1 MRILICP
8 NAFKNSL
15 AADLVANA
23 ILDGLLQSELKASYE
38 CFPIGDGGDGT
49 GDITVKRLKGKNVN
63 VEVNDPLGR
72 MISSS
77 FGFIDKGRS
86 AVIEMASASGLKLL
100 KPDELDPLHALSTGT
115 GQQIRRAL
123 ELGVTRVILCVGGS
137 ATVDGGIGILQAL
150 GARFLDERGVQ
161 LSNLPANLVK
171 LHSIDVSGM
180 DARVYDCEF
189 IVLCDVSNPLL
200 GPEGAAHVFGP
211 QKGASPD
218 DVALLEIGMRRLCE
232 VMRKQTGKSVEE
244 MEHAGAAGGVAG
256 MMNAFFDAKLV
267 NGIDYFLQLTGFDR
281 VFADAD
287 VVITGEGSLD
297 EQTLHGKGP
306 FGIAKRAAN
315 NGIPVIGFAGK
326 VPVQRHKE
334 LSKYFNILIPIG
346 NAPSELSMALR
357 NTADNLKRSACEV
370 GNLMALGQKVG
381 LNAKGTFSSSSN

>member
-1 MRILICP
+1 MQILICP

-23 ILDGLLQSELKASYE
+23 ILEGFLQSDLKATYE

-49 GDITVKRLKGKNVN
+49 GDIIVKRLKGKKVD
-63 VEVNDPLGR
+63 VEVSDPLGR
-72 MISSS
+72 TIMSS
-77 FGFIDKGRS
+77 FGFIDKGRT
-86 AVIEMASASGLKLL
+86 AVVEMASASGLKLL
-100 KPDELDPLHALSTGT
+100 KADELDPLHALSTGT

-150 GARFLDERGVQ
+150 GARFLDQHGAEI
-161 LSNLPANLVK
+161 SELPKDLIK
-171 LHSIDVSGM
+171 LHSIDVSTM

-211 QKGASPD
+211 QKGASPG
-218 DVALLEIGMRRLCE
+218 DVAHLETGMTQLCGVLE
-232 VMRKQTGKSVEE
+232 RQTGKSVQDLK
-244 MEHAGAAGGVAG
+244 HAGAAGGVAG
-256 MMNAFFDAKLV
+256 MMSAFFDAKLM
-267 NGIDYFLQLTGFDR
+267 NGIEHFLQLTGFEK

-287 VVITGEGSLD
+287 IVVTGEGSLD

-306 FGIAKRAAN
+306 FGIAKRAFD

-326 VPVQRHKE
+326 VPVQKHQE
-334 LSKYFNILIPIG
+334 LSKYFTVLVPIG
-346 NAPSELSMALR
+346 NAPSELSVALR
-357 NTADNLKRSACEV
+357 NTADNLKRSACDV
-370 GNLMALGQKVG
+370 GNLMALGLKSEV
-381 LNAKGTFSSSSN
+381 N